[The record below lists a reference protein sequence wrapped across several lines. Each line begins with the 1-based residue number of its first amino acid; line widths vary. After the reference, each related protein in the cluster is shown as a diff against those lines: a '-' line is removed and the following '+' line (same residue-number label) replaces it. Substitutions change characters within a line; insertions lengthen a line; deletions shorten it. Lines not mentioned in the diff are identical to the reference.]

1 MRCRTWSRVISF
13 SAFAPSASP
22 AGVAKDRL
30 DAASGVTNWNVHDLR
45 RTVATR
51 MADLGVQPHIIEQV
65 LNHQSGHKRGPAGIY
80 NRSPYEREVKAALA
94 LWQDHVAASS
104 RAANAKS

>member
-1 MRCRTWSRVISF
+1 M
-13 SAFAPSASP
+13 AALP
-22 AGVAKDRL
+22 A
-30 DAASGVTNWNVHDLR
+30 VTNWNVHDLR